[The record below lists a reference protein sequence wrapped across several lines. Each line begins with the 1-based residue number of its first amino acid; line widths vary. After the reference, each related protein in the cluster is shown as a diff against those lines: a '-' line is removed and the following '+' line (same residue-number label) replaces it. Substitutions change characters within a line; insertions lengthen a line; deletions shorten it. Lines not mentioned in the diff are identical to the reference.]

1 MMGRPR
7 KNKNAETQNTAPVV
21 SSKERKFDY
30 QYLVS
35 NSGNINTRRG
45 ILPPGEVLTADDF
58 ESGTDALEDNVK
70 TGSVLK
76 RKVFI
81 DE

>member
-1 MMGRPR
+1 MGRPR
-7 KNKNAETQNTAPVV
+7 KIKKAETQNTAPVV
-21 SSKERKFDY
+21 MSAEKKFDY

-45 ILPPGEVLTADDF
+45 ILPPGEVLTENDF
-58 ESGTDALEDNVK
+58 EAGIDALEDNVK

>member
-1 MMGRPR
+1 MGRPR

-21 SSKERKFDY
+21 IPSERRFDF

-35 NSGNINTRRG
+35 NNGNINTRRG
-45 ILPPGEVLTADDF
+45 ILPPGEILDESDF
-58 ESGTDALEDNVK
+58 DAGIDALEDNVK

-81 DE
+81 NE